1 MRNAMKILVAGTL
14 VVCLS
19 VGLVYADGAVAPTTL
34 DVKALQKTM
43 LPGGTGTFEIYLKN
57 VSDLGAF
64 QVKMKL
70 DGGTTG
76 SIKVT
81 NLVIEKNRSDFV
93 FGSAEVLSAVDQSG
107 WRAGGVRMTGGQN
120 IVEPAIVATVTVQA
134 SRDAKGT
141 FLVGLDKGE
150 DHTFLRNSNAVAI
163 PFVFGESATVNI
175 LNSEVPSSRDKRK
188 RTSNR

>member
-1 MRNAMKILVAGTL
+1 MRNVMKLLAAGTL

-57 VSDLGAF
+57 VNDLGAF

-76 SIKVT
+76 SLRITKIE
-81 NLVIEKNRSDFV
+81 IEKRRPDFV
-93 FGSAEVLSAVDQSG
+93 FGSAEALTAVDESG
-107 WRAGGVRMTGGQN
+107 WRVGGVRITGGQD

-134 SRDAKGT
+134 SRDAAGT
-141 FLVGLDKGE
+141 FQVGLNKGE

-163 PFVFGESATVNI
+163 SFVFGEVATVTI
-175 LNSEVPSSRDKRK
+175 LNSAEPSSRDKK